1 MVLRLR
7 RPVRRRKGGP
17 REPWE
22 AGRAALAQLGP
33 EERRG

>member
-1 MVLRLR
+1 MALRLR
-7 RPVRRRKGGP
+7 QPVRRRKGGP
-17 REPWE
+17 REPRE